1 MHTFEIDGT
10 TFEITPL
17 KLKQALKAESLLVE
31 ALFPAFASLASI
43 GKFGSIDPQALA
55 GLSRISE
62 LTDIFAA
69 VCKVDWDKGAGSTAR
84 VPLAPFLDQVF
95 SRRNA
100 VHLAWLVACV
110 EWQFSDFFDG
120 TGGTLLTHAASRFE
134 SLLGSI
140 GGSGDSL
147 PTDGF
152 QTD

>member
-69 VCKVDWDKGAGSTAR
+69 VCRVDWDKGGSTAR

-100 VHLAWLVACV
+100 AHLAWLVACV
-110 EWQFSDFFDG
+110 EWQFADFFDG
-120 TGGTLLTHAASRFE
+120 TGGTLLTSVASRFE
-134 SLLGSI
+134 SLMGSI
-140 GGSGDSL
+140 GGSGDSSL
-147 PTDGF
+147 IGGS